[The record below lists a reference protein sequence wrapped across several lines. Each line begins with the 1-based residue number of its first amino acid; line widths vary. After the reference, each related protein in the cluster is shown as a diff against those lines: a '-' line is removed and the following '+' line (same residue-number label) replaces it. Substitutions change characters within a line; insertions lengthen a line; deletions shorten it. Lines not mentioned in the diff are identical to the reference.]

1 MATHPLYVTSFQGLG
16 VLTLRELRNRLG
28 VDKDKVETGSVRDY
42 EINRFPMDHTDY
54 IGTLRTTEDVFYEL
68 GAANLT
74 GQRDDEA
81 LIENLV
87 SAAPIE
93 EAIVCKR
100 ALTPKSRPGA
110 PTFRVI
116 VQADDAPWR
125 RYRRE
130 RLEKAAVKAISLR
143 YRKWRRVEDD
153 SVVEIWVQLLDQT
166 ALIGMRLTDRTMR
179 HRDYKTVSLPG
190 SLRPTIAAAAVL
202 LSKPTDTDIFLD
214 PNCGAGTILLERALD
229 RPYQNL
235 LGGDIRQK
243 ALDATRENFGNR
255 HKPCEFRTWDAT
267 SLPLGDGSVNRV
279 VTNPP
284 WGRQVSAGQSVTGYY
299 KQFLQETQRVLSP
312 WGKAVILTSEWRAM
326 REGLK
331 TCNAL
336 KTDEHIKGISV
347 MGRKADM
354 FSLIRTHT

>member
-1 MATHPLYVTSFQGLG
+1 MATHPIYVTSFKGLG
-16 VLTLRELRNRLG
+16 VLTLRELRNRFG
-28 VDKDKVETGSVRDY
+28 INKAKVERGFVRDY
-42 EINRFPMDHTDY
+42 EINRFAMDHTDD

-68 GAANLT
+68 GTANLT
-74 GQRDDEA
+74 GQRGDET
-81 LIENLV
+81 LIENLISV
-87 SAAPIE
+87 APIE
-93 EAIVCKR
+93 EAIGCKR
-100 ALTPKSRPGA
+100 AFTPKSRPGA

-116 VQADDAPWR
+116 IQADDAPWR

-130 RLEKAAVKAISLR
+130 RLEQAAVKAISLR

-153 SVVEIWVQLLDQT
+153 SLVEIWIQLIDQT

-179 HRDYKTVSLPG
+179 HRDYKTANLPG

-235 LGGDIRQK
+235 LGGDIRQE

-255 HKPCEFRTWDAT
+255 HKPCKFRTWDAT

-284 WGRQVSAGQSVTGYY
+284 WGRQVSAGQNVTEYY
-299 KQFLQETQRVLSP
+299 KQFLLETQRVLSP
-312 WGKAVILTSEWRAM
+312 WGKAIILTSEWRAM
-326 REGLK
+326 QNGLK
-331 TCNAL
+331 TCQAL
-336 KTDEHIKGISV
+336 KIGEQIKGISV

-354 FSLIRTHT
+354 FSLIRTHS